1 MKYHHSRS
9 RRDKR
14 TRHGGFGRRSRGN
27 YSGFRDRM
35 DTLAA
40 TSGIY
45 RSRQG
50 IFMGVCRGLAEHF
63 RFSVFWTRAVVFG
76 LFLITGFWP
85 VGVLYIVAGLLLK
98 LAPVIPLENETDQ
111 EFYQSYTTSRAS
123 AIQRIKRKFDNIDRR
138 IQRMEHTVTS
148 REFEF

>member
-1 MKYHHSRS
+1 MRYHH
-9 RRDKR
+9 KR
-14 TRHGGFGRRSRGN
+14 KKYGSFRHGQGHYRR
-27 YSGFRDRM
+27 FRDRM
-35 DTLAA
+35 NTLTAA
-40 TSGIY
+40 NGLY

-63 RFSVFWTRAVVFG
+63 DISVFWTRAIVVG

-85 VGVLYIVAGLLLK
+85 AGVLYIVAGLLLK
-98 LAPVIPLENETDQ
+98 PEPVMPLENETDQ

-148 REFEF
+148 REFDF